1 MGNYHTSEKPQTA
14 LWWSWQ
20 DLNLKQGF
28 SIYATSIKKHHSNCT
43 GVVNYTTDNLQVVTL
58 WANFYS

>member
-20 DLNLKQGF
+20 DQLQGF
-28 SIYATSIKKHHSNCT
+28 SIYVTSIKKHHSNCT
-43 GVVNYTTDNLQVVTL
+43 GIVNYTTDNLQVVTL
-58 WANFYS
+58 WANFYP